1 MIGIGLKIIY
11 NREMI
16 TPRSIM
22 ATPSALR
29 RDTFSL
35 RMRTPMTNTHTKLV
49 AVMQGMT
56 DTGTWI
62 RATWLIISVE
72 NRRP

>member
-16 TPRSIM
+16 TPRIIM

-35 RMRTPMTNTHTKLV
+35 RMRTPMMKTHTKLV
-49 AVMQGMT
+49 AVMQGIT

-62 RATWLIISVE
+62 RATWLITSVE